1 MVIDEKTDSEI
12 ISKEEKKYR
21 DIKEDLKKQ
30 NENYRTKI
38 ELNNAVIKYLEKKID
53 EIKKIKKI

>member
-30 NENYRTKI
+30 NENYRTQI
-38 ELNNAVIKYLEKKID
+38 ELNNAVIKYLEKKTD